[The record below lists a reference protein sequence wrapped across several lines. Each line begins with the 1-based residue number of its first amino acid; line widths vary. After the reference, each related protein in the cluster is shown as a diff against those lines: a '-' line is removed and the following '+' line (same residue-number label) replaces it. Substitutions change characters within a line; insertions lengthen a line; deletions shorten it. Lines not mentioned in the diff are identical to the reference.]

1 MSEYR
6 IRSTG
11 EVKSQGAIR
20 KSMPN
25 TSLPRVWTADIC
37 EFLGIDP
44 VLEAPAPEASG
55 EYKAVN
61 RNGVTQDA
69 NGNWVFA
76 WVERDMFADYV
87 DEDGVTVT
95 KVSQEEAYTARKDA
109 EAATAARAERDKLI
123 ASCDWMAIKAF
134 EGGTGVATEWA
145 TYRQALRD
153 VSAQEGFPND
163 ITWPEKPE

>member
-25 TSLPRVWTADIC
+25 TSLPRVWTAEVCDS
-37 EFLGIDP
+37 LGIDP
-44 VLEAPAPEASG
+44 VLEAPQPAHDEL
-55 EYKAVN
+55 ETVV

-69 NGNWVFA
+69 KGNWVQA
-76 WVERDMFADYV
+76 WEIKSMFSTYV
-87 DEDGVTVT
+87 NDEGVTVT
-95 KVSQEEAYTARKDA
+95 KAEQEAAYVARKT
-109 EAATAARAERDKLI
+109 EEKATAIRTERDAKL
-123 ASCDWMAIKAF
+123 AESDWMVIKAA
-134 EGGTGVATEWA
+134 ETGVALATEWA

-153 VSAQEGFPND
+153 VTAQTGFPNEV
-163 ITWPEKPE
+163 TWPTKPA

>member
-6 IRSTG
+6 NRSTG

-61 RNGVTQDA
+61 RNGVVQDA

-76 WVERDMFADYV
+76 WLERDMFADYV

-95 KVSQEEAYTARKDA
+95 KSSQEEAYTARKNE

-134 EGGTGVATEWA
+134 EGGTTVSTEWA

-153 VSAQEGFPND
+153 VSAQAGFPND
-163 ITWPEKPE
+163 ITWPEKP

>member
-61 RNGVTQDA
+61 RNGVVQDA

-76 WVERDMFADYV
+76 WLERDMFADYV

-95 KVSQEEAYTARKDA
+95 KSSQEEAYTARKNE

-134 EGGTGVATEWA
+134 EGGTTVSTEWA

-153 VSAQEGFPND
+153 VSAQAGFPND
-163 ITWPEKPE
+163 ITWPEKP